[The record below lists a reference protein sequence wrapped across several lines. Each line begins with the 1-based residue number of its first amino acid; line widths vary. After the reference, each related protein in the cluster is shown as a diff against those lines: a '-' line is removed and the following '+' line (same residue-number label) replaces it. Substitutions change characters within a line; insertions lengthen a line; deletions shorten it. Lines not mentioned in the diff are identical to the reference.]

1 MIPPPLAV
9 FEEDVREDDFNTGEE
24 QVLDE
29 VDSTL
34 TGFLLYG
41 ISQCIKDLA
50 MLNYFFLY
58 MSGIFLAI
66 KYVLRLQID
75 FEHLFIA
82 QNMFVKECQLT

>member
-50 MLNYFFLY
+50 MLNYFFLCQVSSWQLNMY
-58 MSGIFLAI
+58 S
-66 KYVLRLQID
+66 D
-75 FEHLFIA
+75 FKLIS
-82 QNMFVKECQLT
+82 NIYS